1 MINMEQKFIKSPMNY
16 IGGKYKILPQLTQ
29 LFPNHINKFIDL
41 FAGGLNVAINVSAE
55 EKYCNDI
62 NSFVIDIYKA
72 FQQMPINSLL
82 NYIDKTIVE
91 NNLSMQNQAAYLAF
105 REKYNKNKQPLDLYI
120 LLCYSFNYQLRFNS
134 KHDFNNSFGKNRS
147 SFNPTMRENLKKFH
161 QQIKHINFQTLDFYD
176 YNIENLGKKDFL
188 YADPPYL
195 ITCGSYNDGKRGFK
209 GWNEKD
215 DIALFKL
222 LDYVNERGI
231 KFALSNVSEHKGL
244 KNKAL
249 ISWMEKY
256 NVYDVNHNYNNS
268 NYQAKNREHMTREIL
283 ITNY

>member
-1 MINMEQKFIKSPMNY
+1 MEQKFIKSPMNY

-41 FAGGLNVAINVSAE
+41 FAGGLNVAINVPAK

-72 FQQMPINSLL
+72 FQQMPINNLL
-82 NYIDKTIVE
+82 YYIDKTIAE

-105 REKYNKNKQPLDLYI
+105 REKYNKNKQPLDLYV

-134 KHDFNNSFGKNRS
+134 KHDFNNPFGKNRS

-161 QQIKHINFQTLDFYD
+161 QQIKNINFQALDFYD

-209 GWNEKD
+209 GWNESD
-215 DIALFKL
+215 DIALFEL
-222 LDYVNERGI
+222 LDYANKRGI

-256 NVYDVNHNYNNS
+256 NVYDVNYNYNNS
-268 NYQAKNREHMTREIL
+268 NYQAKNREYITREIL
-283 ITNY
+283 VTNY